1 MDRTER
7 FYKIQSLL
15 KSGAPVTM
23 RQMQD
28 KLEVSRATLNRD
40 LAYMR
45 DRLNVPI
52 AWDAGQHG
60 YVLARQPGEKGAVE
74 LPGVWF
80 NQQEIHSVLTML
92 ELIAQLE
99 PGGVLA
105 SQMAPF
111 KSRLEGLL
119 QQGTGS
125 AAQASSRIRIL
136 PMGQRLVS
144 SDYFQLLALALVNRK
159 RLNIKHYSRQTGE
172 TTERE
177 VSPQHLVY
185 YRDNWYLDAYCHLR
199 RGLRSFA
206 VDAIRDAHV
215 LERAADDVPDAESRL
230 FYETSYGIFN
240 GTTKNVARL
249 KFTPFRAQWV
259 AKEIWHPA
267 QRSQLLPDGS
277 YLLEVPYGEDWELVQ
292 DILKQGSEVEVLAP
306 ASLRKKVIAS
316 ISSMLATYVPTDAP
330 TDV

>member
-7 FYKIQSLL
+7 FYKIRSLL
-15 KSGAPVTM
+15 RSGAPVTM
-23 RQMQD
+23 LQMQER
-28 KLEVSRATLNRD
+28 LEVSRATLNRD
-40 LAYMR
+40 LAYLR

-52 AWDAGQHG
+52 EWDAGQRG
-60 YVLARQPGEKGAVE
+60 YVLTRQQGETGTVE

-92 ELIAQLE
+92 ELIAKLE

-111 KSRLEGLL
+111 KARLEGLL
-119 QQGTGS
+119 EQGTGS
-125 AAQASSRIRIL
+125 SAQASSRIRIL
-136 PMGQRLVS
+136 PMGQRKVS
-144 SDYFQLLALALVNRK
+144 SEYFQCLAHALVNRK
-159 RLNIKHYSRQTGE
+159 RLKIKHYSRQTGE

-206 VDAIRDAHV
+206 VDAIRDARV
-215 LERAADDVPDAESRL
+215 LERAADDLPEAELRQ

-259 AKEIWHPA
+259 ANEVWHPG
-267 QRSQLLPDGS
+267 QRSQFLPDGS
-277 YLLEVPYGEDWELVQ
+277 YVLEVPYGEDWELVQ
-292 DILKQGSEVEVLAP
+292 DILKQGSAVEVLAP
-306 ASLRKKVIAS
+306 ESLRKKVFESIAA
-316 ISSMLATYVPTDAP
+316 MLATYAP
-330 TDV
+330 TGT